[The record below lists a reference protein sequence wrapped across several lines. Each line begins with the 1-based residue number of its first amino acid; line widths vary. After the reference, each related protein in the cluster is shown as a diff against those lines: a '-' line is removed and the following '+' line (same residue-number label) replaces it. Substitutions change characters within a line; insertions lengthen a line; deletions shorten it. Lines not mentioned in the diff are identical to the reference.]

1 MLSNK
6 GNSLKRTIKGL
17 GACAACVGLL
27 LLTSHAATS
36 QGSKETPPR
45 TSGRSG
51 GTRGCEAREAIAST
65 LPALMLLTPNH
76 ASPKVTA
83 SSPTFAW
90 FIRDR
95 APQPLTFRLYQYEP
109 NSQTTRL
116 VMRDDRLISQPG
128 IMVMSLPQPKLTV
141 GQRYLW
147 QVEVICDPNRP
158 SSNMFA
164 EADVEV
170 VAAEPTLA
178 TKLNAASNPRDRA
191 NLYLSA
197 GLWHNALKLMLVSDR
212 STNTQNSTAQNS
224 MPNEQAMDLLRQM
237 AISDVELNSLKMSS
251 IHQLHR

>member
-1 MLSNK
+1 MLSIK
-6 GNSLKRTIKGL
+6 GSFLKGTIKGF
-17 GACAACVGLL
+17 GVCAASFGLL
-27 LLTSHAATS
+27 LLASDAAMS
-36 QGSKETPPR
+36 QTSKETPPR

-76 ASPKVTA
+76 TTAKVTA
-83 SSPTFAW
+83 NSPTFAW

-95 APQPLTFRLYQYEP
+95 TPQPLTFRLYRYGP
-109 NSQTTRL
+109 NSQTPRL
-116 VMRDDRLISQPG
+116 VMQDDRLISKPG
-128 IMVMSLPQPKLTV
+128 IMVMSLPQPQLTV

-158 SSNMFA
+158 SGNVFA

-170 VAAEPTLA
+170 VTTDLTLA
-178 TKLNAASNPRDRA
+178 TKLNTASNPRDRA

-197 GLWHNALKLMLVSDR
+197 GLWHNALKLMLIGDR
-212 STNTQNSTAQNS
+212 STNAQKPTAQSS
-224 MPNEQAMDLLRQM
+224 MPNQQAIDLLRQM

-251 IHQLHR
+251 IHQLHH